1 MMPIRILVKI
11 VFFVQFVLYNA
22 KMIKPYKK
30 VKSVISILSKK
41 RTGAGSG
48 INKGHSSDNTNADPS
63 GSGAANLW
71 LYCTSAHMH
80 NCTCIHTAHMHNCT
94 CIYTAAPS
102 ITRTLPR
109 NSTFAFMQLCVGP
122 FFGVRDK
129 ETSHTYTA
137 PRQSADRLIGRKGKR
152 EREAERKRND
162 KPNAKERQ

>member
-30 VKSVISILSKK
+30 VKSVISIISKK

-48 INKGHSSDNTNADPS
+48 LNKGHSSDNTNADPS

-71 LYCTSAHMH
+71 LYCTS
-80 NCTCIHTAHMHNCT
+80 AHMHNCT